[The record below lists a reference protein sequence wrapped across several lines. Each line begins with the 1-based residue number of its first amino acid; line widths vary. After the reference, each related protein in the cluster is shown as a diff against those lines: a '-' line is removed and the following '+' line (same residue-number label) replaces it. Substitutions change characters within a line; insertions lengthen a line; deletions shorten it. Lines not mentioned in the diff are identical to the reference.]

1 MEQHLNAWLLVN
13 VTDYTNGAL
22 ATFFG
27 IVDGST
33 QYNALSRPKRLVL
46 KAYWQANPDRVYK
59 SKLTDK
65 KYLVYVHFPKS
76 LADELRALPT
86 SITDHIGYAGKNLRD
101 LSTAIHEEYL
111 TGAGQGRVILDAD
124 EVGYDKD
131 KNFRFYNV
139 FAGVQS

>member
-1 MEQHLNAWLLVN
+1 MEQHLNCWLLVDL
-13 VTDYTNGAL
+13 TDYTNVAL
-22 ATFFG
+22 TTFFS

-33 QYNALSRPKRLVL
+33 EYNALTKPKQLVL
-46 KAYWQANPDRVYK
+46 KAYWQANPERVYK
-59 SKLTDK
+59 SKLTAK
-65 KYLVYVHFPKS
+65 KYLVYVHFPES
-76 LADELRALPT
+76 LANELRALPA
-86 SITDHIGYAGKNLRD
+86 SVTDHIGLAGLSLRS